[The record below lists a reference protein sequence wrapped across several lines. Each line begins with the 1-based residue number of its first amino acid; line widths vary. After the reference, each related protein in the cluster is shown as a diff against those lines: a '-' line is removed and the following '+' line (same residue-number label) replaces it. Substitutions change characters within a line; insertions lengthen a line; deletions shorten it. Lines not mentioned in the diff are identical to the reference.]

1 MRRRIANIAIIILAF
16 AIQNCIFPFIPFL
29 SASPNFMTIL
39 VFSYGFIYGREE
51 GMLYGMI
58 AGILMDLFYS
68 VPIGLFMLLYLWMG
82 YINGF
87 LSRYFYE
94 DYIVLPLVMCSF
106 NALGYN
112 LYIYFMRFLF
122 RAKFQLGFYLRSM
135 MIPEMIMTLLF
146 TLLLYRLLLV
156 YNRRLEEID
165 IKRGKE
171 IA

>member
-87 LSRYFYE
+87 LF
-94 DYIVLPLVMCSF
+94 
-106 NALGYN
+106 
-112 LYIYFMRFLF
+112 
-122 RAKFQLGFYLRSM
+122 
-135 MIPEMIMTLLF
+135 
-146 TLLLYRLLLV
+146 
-156 YNRRLEEID
+156 
-165 IKRGKE
+165 
-171 IA
+171 